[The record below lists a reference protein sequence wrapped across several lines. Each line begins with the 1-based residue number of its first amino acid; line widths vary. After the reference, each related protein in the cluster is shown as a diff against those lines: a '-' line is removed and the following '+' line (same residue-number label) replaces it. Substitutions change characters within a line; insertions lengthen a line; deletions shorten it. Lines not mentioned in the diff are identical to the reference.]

1 MPRREL
7 ATAGVLAQNK
17 MILKVDLYS
26 LISELLCYTC
36 NSPALHLSG
45 CQPPPPPPG
54 QIPDRFLHTNKPGCA
69 EGCKTP
75 LTGGSAFL
83 SFQRCLQGF
92 STDQK
97 AAMSGKPAH
106 TNTSHSRP

>member
-45 CQPPPPPPG
+45 CQPPPWARSRTG
-54 QIPDRFLHTNKPGCA
+54 SSTQTSQAVLTDAKLH
-69 EGCKTP
+69 
-75 LTGGSAFL
+75 
-83 SFQRCLQGF
+83 
-92 STDQK
+92 
-97 AAMSGKPAH
+97 
-106 TNTSHSRP
+106 